1 MEIIKL
7 FYDNFKDLESI
18 SIFQVD
24 ITTKKFSKVFNLIG
38 FYYNVKNTLQNKL
51 NKVPDRLGMI
61 MKLKQDLNKGATF
74 IANQSVLNKI
84 IFTYI
89 SELHFLELVLAT
101 SKALQSNVSVF
112 TALKNNNANSCTG
125 VILSSSTINVI
136 VRHCYPVDINDTWET
151 SNSLGLIINLQ
162 VSSTDELK
170 VN

>member
-24 ITTKKFSKVFNLIG
+24 ITTKKFPKIFNLIG

-84 IFTYI
+84 IFIHI

-125 VILSSSTINVI
+125 A
-136 VRHCYPVDINDTWET
+136 Y
-151 SNSLGLIINLQ
+151 
-162 VSSTDELK
+162 
-170 VN
+170 